1 MQGLAQT
8 PIQAQTLDF
17 QVEWLRQVPY
27 AQAWEY
33 QKQVH
38 AEVAAGQ
45 RKPTLLLLEH
55 PRTITLGRGADGSNL
70 LLPKE
75 AYAAQGVE
83 LFWIERGGDVT
94 YHGPGQLVGYPI
106 FPVGRKV
113 RDFLRKLEAV
123 IMQVAASY
131 GIATFP
137 SPGYAGVWVKTSP
150 QSPSPFPPQAEKP
163 GPFLSQGKKGVKDDF
178 AELEEKLCAFG
189 IAVKRDVSFHGF
201 ALNVS
206 TNLDD
211 FNLIVPCGIQGKGVT
226 SLQKILGRE
235 VLMDEVRERIV
246 EAFKQGFGATQPS
259 GTTTSNQLLAI
270 GHGLSTP
277 QGSS

>member
-1 MQGLAQT
+1 MEAHK
-8 PIQAQTLDF
+8 PVFDF
-17 QVEWLRQVPY
+17 QVEWLGTVPY
-27 AQAWEY
+27 SQAWEY

-38 AEVAAGQ
+38 AEVASGQ

-75 AYAAQGVE
+75 AYPAQGIE

-113 RDFLRKLEAV
+113 RDFLRKLEAI
-123 IMQVAASY
+123 IMRVASSY
-131 GIATFP
+131 GISTFP
-137 SPGYAGVWVKTSP
+137 SPGYAGVWCKQPAPISGWP
-150 QSPSPFPPQAEKP
+150 
-163 GPFLSQGKKGVKDDF
+163 DI
-178 AELEEKLCAFG
+178 EEKLCAFG

-201 ALNVS
+201 ALNVL
-206 TNLDD
+206 THLED
-211 FNLIVPCGIQGKGVT
+211 FNLIVPCGIQDKGVT

-235 VLMDEVRERIV
+235 VSMDEVRQRVV
-246 EAFKQGFGATQPS
+246 ESFREEFANG
-259 GTTTSNQLLAI
+259 
-270 GHGLSTP
+270 
-277 QGSS
+277 

>member
-1 MQGLAQT
+1 MQGVEPQ
-8 PIQAQTLDF
+8 PHTLDF
-17 QVEWLRQVPY
+17 QVEWLGMVPY
-27 AQAWEY
+27 KVAWEY
-33 QKQVH
+33 QKQLH
-38 AEVAAGQ
+38 AEVATGH
-45 RKPTLLLLEH
+45 RPPTLLLLEH
-55 PRTITLGRGADGSNL
+55 PRTLTLGRGANGSNL
-70 LLPKE
+70 LLSQE
-75 AYAAQGVE
+75 AYASQGIE

-137 SPGYAGVWVKTSP
+137 SPGYAGVWVKT
-150 QSPSPFPPQAEKP
+150 FPLRE
-163 GPFLSQGKKGVKDDF
+163 QGVGEGF
-178 AELEEKLCAFG
+178 AGLEEKLCAFG

-201 ALNVS
+201 ALNVN
-206 TNLDD
+206 TYLED

-235 VLMDEVRERIV
+235 VSMDEVREGVIK
-246 EAFKQGFGATQPS
+246 AFRQEFCATRSTVQAAAIGPQP
-259 GTTTSNQLLAI
+259 LAI
-270 GHGLSTP
+270 SKDTHEQP
-277 QGSS
+277 